1 MSFGKNEK
9 VYDEMIRSQEN
20 QELESLCDF
29 FIDADKW
36 TGLGSI
42 NILCKEEE

>member
-1 MSFGKNEK
+1 
-9 VYDEMIRSQEN
+9 MIRSQEN

-29 FIDADKW
+29 FTDADKW

-42 NILCKEEE
+42 NSSQVILSS